1 MSFLSRRNDLDIER
15 AIAAMIVC
23 PKLEDAVEVLKQ
35 QGTQTTVEHLR
46 VWRDREPAIRERYE
60 KRRIEL
66 TPRLERNFAND
77 LLDNARRAS
86 LSIRLAIEHAHEML
100 EADMVRDPSRVARDL
115 SQIVAQST
123 DKRLAVQSRPTQI
136 AENRDVSGILR
147 QLVALGVVKT
157 DDAIQSTAEDEA

>member
-1 MSFLSRRNDLDIER
+1 
-15 AIAAMIVC
+15 
-23 PKLEDAVEVLKQ
+23 
-35 QGTQTTVEHLR
+35 
-46 VWRDREPAIRERYE
+46 
-60 KRRIEL
+60 
-66 TPRLERNFAND
+66 
-77 LLDNARRAS
+77 
-86 LSIRLAIEHAHEML
+86 
-100 EADMVRDPSRVARDL
+100 L